1 MSSRDPAN
9 VTGEVIRWARERTGM
24 SHAKLAEKLPPG
36 VTVEKLRA
44 WEGDI
49 DAPTFAQAKKLAQVL
64 NIPFGY
70 LFLSSPPDEKLPL
83 PDLRAGTAAERKPS
97 AEFLDLLSDVLNKQS
112 WYRRYLLEEEARPL
126 PFVGKFNSTDD
137 ASDIAADIR
146 NTVGLNNGVRSQ
158 AVGYED
164 FLRKFIRATEARGV
178 LVMRSGIVGSNT
190 HRSLSVEE
198 FRGFVITDDLAPFI
212 FINGRD
218 FKAAQVFTLAH
229 ELAHIWIGKSG
240 VSNPN
245 LELRSTEQGHG
256 VERFCNQIAAEILT
270 PRDEFLAE
278 WHDDLSIPMNLRHLS
293 KWFRV
298 STMVVLRDAFDFGKI
313 SSGDYS
319 MYFQRELRR
328 VASRETPGDDSRTGN
343 FYSTLWSRNS
353 PSLVSALVS
362 GAFDG
367 TVLFRDAARLLNV
380 RVATLHSIAEKLGEP

>member
-212 FINGRD
+212 FI
-218 FKAAQVFTLAH
+218 KA
-229 ELAHIWIGKSG
+229 
-240 VSNPN
+240 
-245 LELRSTEQGHG
+245 
-256 VERFCNQIAAEILT
+256 RFQSC
-270 PRDEFLAE
+270 
-278 WHDDLSIPMNLRHLS
+278 
-293 KWFRV
+293 
-298 STMVVLRDAFDFGKI
+298 
-313 SSGDYS
+313 
-319 MYFQRELRR
+319 
-328 VASRETPGDDSRTGN
+328 PGIH
-343 FYSTLWSRNS
+343 
-353 PSLVSALVS
+353 
-362 GAFDG
+362 
-367 TVLFRDAARLLNV
+367 AR
-380 RVATLHSIAEKLGEP
+380 P